1 MKGPVRQNKITKVF
15 YRLSAIVLCVPSV
28 FAQSGNSDQ
37 CEVVVVNLKSKKAV
51 LLGTFKTTIAEEEL
65 TTKSFPLPGTKLF
78 IVASV
83 FYTDESMA
91 STKGADS
98 ISLELVLSLGKKW
111 NVLASLNWAEAEMPL
126 NGFDV
131 GRVTMK
137 VVTQGRRNFV
147 MMECRKGQRR

>member
-1 MKGPVRQNKITKVF
+1 MAKVF
-15 YRLSAIVLCVPSV
+15 YLLSVIVLCVPSA
-28 FAQSGNSDQ
+28 FAQSANSDQ
-37 CEVVVVNLKSKKAV
+37 CEVSVVDIKSKKGV

-65 TTKSFPLPGTKLF
+65 TTKSFLLPGTKLF

-83 FYTDESMA
+83 FYTDESMS

-98 ISLELVLSLGKKW
+98 ISLELALSRDRKR
-111 NVLASLNWAEAEMPL
+111 NVVASLNWAEAEMPL

-137 VVTQGRRNFV
+137 VMTQGRRALV
-147 MMECRKGQRR
+147 MMECRKAQ

>member
-1 MKGPVRQNKITKVF
+1 MTKVF
-15 YRLSAIVLCVPSV
+15 YFLSVIVFCVPSA

-37 CEVVVVNLKSKKAV
+37 CEVIVINIKSKKPV
-51 LLGTFKTTIAEEEL
+51 LLGSFKTTIAEEEL

-98 ISLELVLSLGKKW
+98 ISLELALSRGKKR
-111 NVLASLNWAEAEMPL
+111 NVLTSLSWAEAEIPL

-137 VVTQGRRNFV
+137 VVTQGRRAFV
-147 MMECRKGQRR
+147 MMECRKGQR

>member
-1 MKGPVRQNKITKVF
+1 MTKVF
-15 YRLSAIVLCVPSV
+15 YSISVIVFCASSV
-28 FAQSGNSDQ
+28 FAQSRNSDQ
-37 CEVVVVNLKSKKAV
+37 CEVIIVNIKSKKAV
-51 LLGTFKTTIAEEEL
+51 PLGTFKTTIAEEEL
-65 TTKSFPLPGTKLF
+65 TTKSCPLPGTNLF

-98 ISLELVLSLGKKW
+98 ISLELTLSPGKKR
-111 NVLASLNWAEAEMPL
+111 NVLTSLNWAEAEMPL